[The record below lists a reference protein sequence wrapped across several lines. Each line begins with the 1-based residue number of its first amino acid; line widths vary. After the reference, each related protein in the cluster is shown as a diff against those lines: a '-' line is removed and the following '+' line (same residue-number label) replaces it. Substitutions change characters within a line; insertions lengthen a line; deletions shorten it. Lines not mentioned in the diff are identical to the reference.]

1 MDLATRAQKIDA
13 KAMENLE
20 RLLGNTVKQLAI
32 ANAHIEVLQEEI
44 AALEA
49 RLAKGSSAE

>member
-1 MDLATRAQKIDA
+1 MDPMRTQKIDA